1 MNMEDIIV
9 INKTELKKKKEKILQ
24 AGHERLHILTDF
36 DKTLTKAF
44 VDGKKISSITAE
56 LRNGDYISKD
66 YAEKAHALADKYHP
80 IEIDPN
86 VSLEVKKKAMQEWWS
101 QHFRLLIASGLNK
114 NHIEKI
120 VDSGKVQFRE
130 GSLNLLDFLHKKNIP
145 LVIISSAGLGGESIR
160 MMLEKENKMYSNIY
174 IVSNDYN
181 WDSKGN
187 AIGIKKPIIH
197 VFNKDET
204 IIKKFPFYDKIK
216 NRKNVL
222 LLGDS
227 LGDLGMIKGFNYD
240 NLIKI
245 GFLNENAEENLK
257 TFKDAY
263 DVVLLNDGTMDF
275 VNKLLEEIVK

>member
-1 MNMEDIIV
+1 MEDIIV